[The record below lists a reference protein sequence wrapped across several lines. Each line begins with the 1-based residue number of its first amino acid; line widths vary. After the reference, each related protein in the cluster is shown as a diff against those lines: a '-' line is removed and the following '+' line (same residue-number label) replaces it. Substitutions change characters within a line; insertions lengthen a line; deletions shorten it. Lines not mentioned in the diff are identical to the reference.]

1 VERVEVVQGDVVM
14 DGEEEREEDM
24 DTVVQC
30 VEE

>member
-1 VERVEVVQGDVVM
+1 MEVVQGDVVM

-24 DTVVQC
+24 DTVAQC